1 MDLDQ
6 IVKRL
11 EWIDTER
18 RKDKTLIATLE
29 ERLIAAEGMIPNLV
43 QQIRELSGEVSR
55 LSAQLA
61 RFDQIETNIAQVRV
75 DLSRQI
81 DAVEKGRLEHDR
93 EMEKVRLADMENLNK
108 SIAEVRKGLD
118 PIPDLRKN
126 LQARQEEE
134 FRLSRLIEEV
144 EKKVVDTHRYDE
156 EYRRSLRL
164 LDEGRRQDTKRL
176 TDVQG
181 EVAALRKRQEE
192 QRGKVDLSTD
202 GLRKVEMRL
211 SDLQAAEAERR
222 QAVTAFIERQNLTNV
237 ERERIWKDWQVRFD
251 IVEKQAV
258 NLDAQLQAL
267 DATHR
272 AVKRAQESFDEI
284 TQRFERRINEVTEM
298 QRLTE
303 DRFRQEWVSFRADDQ
318 KRWTNYTLVQEE
330 QHREDEKRSEKLQ
343 ERMLYLED
351 ISQELQ
357 DLVRQ
362 ITSENEKRL
371 QSLLALTHEWMETYE
386 KAFGRSR

>member
-11 EWIDTER
+11 EWIDSER
-18 RKDKTLIATLE
+18 RKDKTVIATLE
-29 ERLIAAEGMIPNLV
+29 DRLASTESMIPPLV

-55 LSAQLA
+55 LSAQLS
-61 RFDQIETNIAQVRV
+61 RFDQIETNVAQVRV

-81 DAVEKGRLEHDR
+81 DAVEKGRIDHDR
-93 EMEKVRLADMENLNK
+93 EVDKVRLADNENIMK
-108 SIAEVRKGLD
+108 TIAEVRKGQE
-118 PIPDLRKN
+118 PIPDLRKG

-192 QRGKVDLSTD
+192 QRGKIDLSTD

-222 QAVTAFIERQNLTNV
+222 QAMTAFMERQNLSNV
-237 ERERIWKDWQVRFD
+237 ERERIWKDWQVRFE
-251 IVEKQAV
+251 IIEKQAV

-330 QHREDEKRSEKLQ
+330 QQREGNKSAEKLH

-351 ISQELQ
+351 LSQELQ
-357 DLVRQ
+357 DMVRQ
-362 ITSENEKRL
+362 ITAENEKRL
-371 QSLLALTHEWMETYE
+371 QSLLALAHEWLETYE
-386 KAFGRSR
+386 KAFGRVR

>member
-351 ISQELQ
+351 ISQELR

-371 QSLLALTHEWMETYE
+371 QSLLALTHDWMETYE

>member
-11 EWIDTER
+11 EWIDSER

-29 ERLIAAEGMIPNLV
+29 ERLIASEGMLPNLV
-43 QQIRELSGEVSR
+43 QQNRELSGEVAR

-93 EMEKVRLADMENLNK
+93 EVDKVRMADNENLNK
-108 SIAEVRKGLD
+108 SIAEVRRGLD

-222 QAVTAFIERQNLTNV
+222 QTVTAFMERQNLSNV
-237 ERERIWKDWQVRFD
+237 ERERTWKDWQVRFD
-251 IVEKQAV
+251 IIEKQAV

-318 KRWTNYTLVQEE
+318 KRWTNYTLVAEE
-330 QHREDEKRSEKLQ
+330 QQREDEKRTEKLQ

-351 ISQELQ
+351 MTQEMQ

-371 QSLLALTHEWMETYE
+371 QSLLALAHDWMETYE

>member
-11 EWIDTER
+11 EWIDSER
-18 RKDKTLIATLE
+18 RKDKTIIATLE
-29 ERLIAAEGMIPNLV
+29 DRLAASEGMIPALV

-61 RFDQIETNIAQVRV
+61 RFDTIETNVAQVRV

-81 DAVEKGRLEHDR
+81 DAVEKARLEHDR
-93 EMEKVRLADMENLNK
+93 EVEKARLADNETLTRTI
-108 SIAEVRKGLD
+108 SEVRRGLD
-118 PIPDLRKN
+118 PIPDLKKN
-126 LQARQEEE
+126 LVARQEEE

-181 EVAALRKRQEE
+181 ELAALRKRQEE

-211 SDLQAAEAERR
+211 SDLQAAEVERR
-222 QAVTAFIERQNLTNV
+222 QAMTAFMERQNLANV
-237 ERERIWKDWQVRFD
+237 ERERVWKDWQTRFE
-251 IVEKQAV
+251 IIEKQAV
-258 NLDAQLQAL
+258 NLDSQLQAL

-272 AVKRAQESFDEI
+272 AVKRAQESFEEI

-330 QHREDEKRSEKLQ
+330 QQRESTKQGDKLH
-343 ERMLYLED
+343 ERMVYLED
-351 ISQELQ
+351 LSQELQ

-362 ITSENEKRL
+362 ITTDNEKRL
-371 QSLLALTHEWMETYE
+371 QSLLALAHEWMETYE
-386 KAFGRSR
+386 KAFGRAR

>member
-371 QSLLALTHEWMETYE
+371 QSLLALTHDWMETYE

>member
-11 EWIDTER
+11 EWIDSER
-18 RKDKTLIATLE
+18 RKDKTVIATLE
-29 ERLIAAEGMIPNLV
+29 DRLASTESMIPPLV
-43 QQIRELSGEVSR
+43 QQLRELSGEVSR
-55 LSAQLA
+55 LSAQLS
-61 RFDQIETNIAQVRV
+61 RFDQIETNVAQVRV

-81 DAVEKGRLEHDR
+81 DAVEKGRIDHDR
-93 EMEKVRLADMENLNK
+93 EVEKVRLADNENIMK
-108 SIAEVRKGLD
+108 SISEVRKGLE
-118 PIPDLRKN
+118 PIPDLRKS

-181 EVAALRKRQEE
+181 ELAALRKRQEE
-192 QRGKVDLSTD
+192 QRGKIDLSTD

-211 SDLQAAEAERR
+211 SDLQAAETERR
-222 QAVTAFIERQNLTNV
+222 QTMTAFMERQNLSNV
-237 ERERIWKDWQVRFD
+237 ERERIWKDWQVRFE
-251 IVEKQAV
+251 IIEKQAV
-258 NLDAQLQAL
+258 NLDSQLQAL

-330 QHREDEKRSEKLQ
+330 QQREGGKAAEKLH

-351 ISQELQ
+351 MSQELQ
-357 DLVRQ
+357 DMVRQ
-362 ITSENEKRL
+362 ITAENEKRL
-371 QSLLALTHEWMETYE
+371 QSLLALAHEWMETYE
-386 KAFGRSR
+386 KTFGRVR

>member
-11 EWIDTER
+11 EWIDSER
-18 RKDKTLIATLE
+18 RKDKTVIATLE
-29 ERLIAAEGMIPNLV
+29 DRLASTESMIPPLV

-55 LSAQLA
+55 LSAQLS
-61 RFDQIETNIAQVRV
+61 RFDQIETNVAQVRV

-81 DAVEKGRLEHDR
+81 DAVEKGRIDHDR
-93 EMEKVRLADMENLNK
+93 EVDKVRLADNENIMK
-108 SIAEVRKGLD
+108 TIAEVRKGQE
-118 PIPDLRKN
+118 PIPDLRKG

-192 QRGKVDLSTD
+192 QRGKIDLSTD

-222 QAVTAFIERQNLTNV
+222 QAMTAFMERQNLSNV
-237 ERERIWKDWQVRFD
+237 ERERIWKDWQVRFE
-251 IVEKQAV
+251 IIEKQAV

-303 DRFRQEWVSFRADDQ
+303 DRFRQEWVTFKADDQ
-318 KRWTNYTLVQEE
+318 KRWTNYTLTLEE
-330 QHREDEKRSEKLQ
+330 QRNESARQNEKIT
-343 ERMLYLED
+343 ERVTHLED
-351 ISQELQ
+351 MFQEIQ
-357 DLVRQ
+357 DIIQ
-362 ITSENEKRL
+362 QMNGQTEKRL
-371 QSLLALTHEWMETYE
+371 QSLLAAAHDWVMSHENSV
-386 KAFGRSR
+386 GRVR